1 MRDLTVIQEYMICAL
16 NGKGK
21 ISGFNVERVI
31 CFIAS
36 GLLEMKMENCIEIE
50 NKKVRVTGELP
61 EHLMHLRPLYNVIS
75 SKTKPIKIEK
85 ILEDYYYTISDKN
98 LTELMN
104 SVGKSLK
111 DAGLAEETETGFFGK
126 RKGYVPT
133 KQAIHYVIDMV
144 RSELL
149 EEGEV
154 TENIAVLVI
163 LLERGKIIKKYF
175 SDFEQKE
182 MKGRIKEIVS
192 SEDGRMVKE
201 MIEYIENMMAT
212 MTVLMV
218 MYS

>member
-126 RKGYVPT
+126 RKGYVHS